1 MAETKQASV
10 PVPGPE
16 PKPVVGKNSLVVHT
30 GEAFLVCLMFSV
42 QGFLAKRTFIQS

>member
-16 PKPVVGKNSLVVHT
+16 PKPVVGKNSLVVNT
-30 GEAFLVCLMFSV
+30 GEASLVCLVFSI
-42 QGFLAKRTFIQS
+42 QGFLAKRMFIES

>member
-16 PKPVVGKNSLVVHT
+16 PKPAVGKNSLVVNT
-30 GEAFLVCLMFSV
+30 GQAFLQCLVFFI
-42 QGFLAKRTFIQS
+42 QGFLTKRTFIEL